1 MAEEFVGVTQFG
13 EFAKRIDERFNH
25 VGKEFGHVNELAE
38 QRHKEVNQRLA
49 DAEKARE
56 QNLAHIVQRF
66 DDLKGDIRDIK
77 ADMRQMRAW
86 LIGLFGLVVFG
97 FIGSIVLMMLR
108 NVIQ

>member
-1 MAEEFVGVTQFG
+1 MAEQFVGTTQFG
-13 EFAKRIDERFNH
+13 EFVKRIDERFNH
-25 VGKEFGHVNELAE
+25 VEKEFGHVNQLAE
-38 QRHKEVNQRLA
+38 QRHNEVNQRWA

-56 QNLAHIVQRF
+56 QNLAYVVQRF
-66 DDLKGDIRDIK
+66 DDLKGGILDIK

>member
-1 MAEEFVGVTQFG
+1 ME
-13 EFAKRIDERFNH
+13 
-25 VGKEFGHVNELAE
+25 KEFGHANQLAE
-38 QRHKEVNQRLA
+38 QRHDEVNQRLA

-56 QNLAHIVQRF
+56 QNLAHVAQRF
-66 DDLKGDIRDIK
+66 DDLKGGIQDIK
-77 ADMRQMRAW
+77 ADIRQMRAW